1 MQTDEMDEMDET
13 DDCISAQRRYIRS
26 EFPHSEQKTKK
37 LAPDAIQ
44 LRKKLYT
51 LTVHNLS
58 LCGHKS
64 ESDNAL
70 FRSCELGHFTR
81 RATLRAHSKPESKNF
96 ALSWYAFPKPSM
108 GNATK
113 WG

>member
-44 LRKKLYT
+44 LRKKLY
-51 LTVHNLS
+51 
-58 LCGHKS
+58 LC
-64 ESDNAL
+64 
-70 FRSCELGHFTR
+70 
-81 RATLRAHSKPESKNF
+81 RAQP
-96 ALSWYAFPKPSM
+96 
-108 GNATK
+108 
-113 WG
+113 